1 MTEIQPTTNRLRGRV
16 AYVDLLRFIAA
27 LSVVS
32 FHWLYNGVAGGKV
45 ISLEN
50 SPAQGIVQYGSIGVA
65 QFFVISGFVIG
76 FSATKS
82 SAGRFAAGRVL
93 RLFPAFWVALFITTV
108 VIILWGQ
115 PVFAV
120 TPQQFV
126 ANLTMVPQFLGQ
138 APIDG
143 VYWTLTIELIF
154 YLAIFAL
161 LFFGIGTKLAVIL
174 PIWSLLMLILSAAG
188 IHTVPLLGGYFSYFA
203 GGALI
208 DLIRRQGATAYRLVG
223 LAAALGTS
231 ILFTFTRIDGWAAGN
246 ADTSEVIARLALNVA
261 CFGTVALAMIPRI
274 ASLRIPGSKLFGS
287 LTYPMYLLHA
297 HIGYIVLNRF
307 ATEENQWFVLALM
320 FVGLIIASWLLHE
333 VVENRMSHLW
343 RTLFAAVLDRPITRL
358 QNLIFPGITH
368 RPKSGSRGADASSH
382 QH

>member
-1 MTEIQPTTNRLRGRV
+1 MTETPSATSKLHGRV
-16 AYVDLLRFIAA
+16 EYVDVLRFVAA
-27 LSVVS
+27 LSVVA

-50 SPAQGIVQYGSIGVA
+50 SPAQGIIQYGSIGVA
-65 QFFVISGFVIG
+65 QFFAISGFVIG

-82 SAGRFAAGRVL
+82 NAGRFAAGRAL
-93 RLFPAFWVALFITTV
+93 RLFPAFWVALGITTV
-108 VIILWGQ
+108 VILIWGQ

-120 TPQQFV
+120 TAPQFF
-126 ANLTMVPQFLGQ
+126 ANLTMVPQLLGQ

-143 VYWTLTIELIF
+143 VYWTLTVELIF

-161 LFFGIGTKLAVIL
+161 LFCGLGSRLDVIL
-174 PIWSLLMLILSAAG
+174 PIWSLTMLVLSAAG
-188 IHTVPLLGGYFSYFA
+188 IHSIPLLGGYFAYFA

-208 DLIRRQGATAYRLVG
+208 DLIRRQGATAYRLIG
-223 LAAALGTS
+223 LAAALGSS
-231 ILFTFTRIDGWAAGN
+231 ILFTFTRIDGWAAGD
-246 ADTSEVIARLALNVA
+246 ADPSEVFARIGLNIA
-261 CFGTVALAMIPRI
+261 CFGAVALALIPRI

-307 ATEENQWFVLALM
+307 ASDDNYWFVLAVML
-320 FVGLIIASWLLHE
+320 FGLIVASWLLHE
-333 VVENRMSHLW
+333 VVENRMSRIW
-343 RTLFAAVLDRPITRL
+343 RSFFSIVLERPIVRL
-358 QNLIFPGITH
+358 QNTILPNAAPH
-368 RPKSGSRGADASSH
+368 PNSRPRETDKSSP